1 VTISCVGKPL
11 HRRLPA
17 MFDGPFPAVPDL
29 EIRLEREIVRN
40 VALFAISLRV
50 TDRKTIELDG
60 GRRRLDY

>member
-1 VTISCVGKPL
+1 
-11 HRRLPA
+11 